1 MRHYLKALIIS
12 SIAFFTAYQLVP
24 TIIVGP
30 GFNNIALVIAAL
42 LIVSLFIRPIFS
54 LILLPINFLTLGSVS
69 LILNAIL
76 MYGLTIYL
84 SNFTIKAFDFRGTD
98 INGFIL
104 PPYHFNQLATIILV
118 ATIIT
123 FIQKI
128 LHIIFE

>member
-12 SIAFFTAYQLVP
+12 SIAFFGAYQLIP
-24 TIIVGP
+24 TIILGP
-30 GFNNIALVIAAL
+30 GLNNLAIVIASL

-76 MYGLTIYL
+76 VYGLTIYL
-84 SNFTIKAFDFRGTD
+84 QGFTIKAFDFKGAD
-98 INGFIL
+98 VNGFIL
-104 PPYHFNQLATIILV
+104 PAYHFNQLATIILV
-118 ATIIT
+118 ALVIT
-123 FIQKI
+123 FIQKV